1 MSHNPY
7 TPPGAPIEDIEPV
20 ALPTPWQVRAAV
32 WLIWISLAISA
43 IFYALGPDDPE
54 LGEFQDLGESFLLFI
69 ALTLAGV
76 VILMAL
82 LSYFILRAHR
92 WARIVYAVLVVL
104 GLLGTF
110 GGLIDEFP
118 SGWLDGVM
126 YLLSISVD
134 VSSIVLLFTPPANAW
149 FAKRRAAA
157 QA

>member
-7 TPPGAPIEDIEPV
+7 TPPSAPIEDLEPAV
-20 ALPTPWQVRAAV
+20 LPTPWQVRAAV
-32 WLIWISLAISA
+32 WLIWISLAITGV
-43 IFYALGPDDPE
+43 FYAIGPEDPE
-54 LGEFQDLGESFLLFI
+54 LGELRDLGESFLLII
-69 ALTLAGV
+69 ALTLAGL
-76 VILMAL
+76 VIVMAL

-104 GLLGTF
+104 GLIGTF

-118 SGWLDGVM
+118 SGWLDGAM

-134 VSSIVLLFTPPANAW
+134 VTSIVLLFTPPANAW
-149 FAKRRAAA
+149 FAKRRAAI